1 MDLEN
6 LWSPAAF
13 SRTFG
18 EDKHTIVNTRTGKCI
33 PNMPLKKFWDGFENL
48 SKRMTDE
55 MGRNMLLKLKD
66 WPPDNDFALHMP
78 QHFDDLM
85 KCIPLVRNYGCIFIS
100 QVNWNLISRK
110 PFQA

>member
-85 KCIPLVRNYGCIFIS
+85 KCIPLVWNYAPRVSTI
-100 QVNWNLISRK
+100 L
-110 PFQA
+110 